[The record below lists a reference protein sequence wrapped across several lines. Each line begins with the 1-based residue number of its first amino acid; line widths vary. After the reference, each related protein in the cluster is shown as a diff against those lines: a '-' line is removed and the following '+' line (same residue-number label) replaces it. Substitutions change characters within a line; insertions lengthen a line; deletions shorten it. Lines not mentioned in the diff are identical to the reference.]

1 MSIPINESLED
12 LVVRAQEGDSTAFT
26 LLFEHFHTAIC
37 TYLAH
42 MVGNAEEGRDL
53 AQETFLRAWKSL
65 PHLHEALSFKV
76 WLYQIATNVGYSHL
90 RRRRLT
96 SWISQEEL
104 DVGKVDAQRSVSG
117 PEEGVSETEIVE
129 YTLAQISPKQR
140 TCLILRII
148 LGFSQR
154 EVAEM
159 LGISETSVGAYV
171 CRGREQFRQVY
182 IRMKGNML

>member
-1 MSIPINESLED
+1 MSIPIDNALED
-12 LVVRAQEGDSTAFT
+12 LVVRAQDGDSTAFT
-26 LLFEHFHTAIC
+26 MLFEHFHTAIC

-65 PHLHEALSFKV
+65 PRLHEVLSFKV

-96 SWISQEEL
+96 FWVGQEEL
-104 DVGKVDAQRSVSG
+104 EEGKIDTQLSVSG
-117 PEEGVSETEIVE
+117 PEERVSETEIVQH
-129 YTLAQISPKQR
+129 TLAQVSPKQR

-148 LGFSQR
+148 LGFSQK

-171 CRGREQFRQVY
+171 CRGREQFRLVY
-182 IRMKGNML
+182 LRMEGNTL